1 MPRASFE
8 RFLAATMLIALT
20 SGCTKNAL
28 PSGTG
33 QAAVGGATEVD
44 VVEVTTEDI
53 ERQVD
58 LPGASVW
65 GYESADLM
73 AKIDGYV
80 KTVRVDIGM
89 EVKQGDELAVL
100 DVPEMVVDVA
110 EKKTLIQQARADLR
124 SRQADVEQAK
134 AQCEADRALKNLRD
148 AEDHRIAN
156 LVASGALHQQKLDE
170 ARFAKEA
177 AAAAIAKSE
186 ADVVAADAHVG
197 SAEERIK
204 VAQAALA
211 RSETMLRYA
220 TISAPFDGVITRRL
234 VDRGAFVR
242 PATSNSGAAPLFSIV
257 RVDKLRVVISVP
269 MTESTRLSVG
279 QKAVFK
285 NIGGLPGEA
294 IEGKIARYA
303 MALEPDSR
311 MMRAEIDLPNPRD
324 PHTGRRKLQPG
335 MFGTVSLVVESLP
348 GTPTVP
354 SSALG
359 TNGKG
364 HYVMVVESVVSPAAQ
379 GRSAAGSAR
388 TLCRRRP
395 VEVVFNDAVTAGL
408 KGIGTGTLVVAKD
421 VTRLKDGQDVAVRR

>member
-1 MPRASFE
+1 
-8 RFLAATMLIALT
+8 MLIALT

-28 PSGTG
+28 PFDAG
-33 QAAVGGATEVD
+33 QAATGSATIVD
-44 VVEVTTEDI
+44 VVEVTAQDI

-58 LPGASVW
+58 LPGASLR
-65 GYESADLM
+65 GYESAELL

-80 KTVRVDIGM
+80 KTVHVDIGT
-89 EVKQGDELAVL
+89 EVKQGDVLALL
-100 DVPEMVVDVA
+100 DVPEMVVDVT
-110 EKKTLIQQARADLR
+110 EKETLIRQAEADLL

-134 AQCEADRALKNLRD
+134 AQRLAELALKNLRD
-148 AEDHRIAN
+148 AEYRRIAN
-156 LVASGALHQQKLDE
+156 LVESGALNQQKLDE
-170 ARFAKEA
+170 AQFAREA
-177 AAAAIAKSE
+177 AVAATAKGE
-186 ADVVAADAHVG
+186 ADVVAAEAHVQ
-197 SAEERIK
+197 SARARIE

-211 RSETMLRYA
+211 KSETMLQYA

-242 PATSNSGAAPLFSIV
+242 PATGNSGAAPLFSIV

-279 QKAVFK
+279 QKAVFG
-285 NIGGLPGEA
+285 NIGGLPGVV

-303 MALEPDSR
+303 MALERDSR
-311 MMRAEIDLPNPRD
+311 MMRAEIDVLNPRD
-324 PHTGRRKLQPG
+324 PQTGRRKLQPG

-354 SSALG
+354 TSALG

-364 HYVMVVESVVSPAAQ
+364 DYVMVVES
-379 GRSAAGSAR
+379 G
-388 TLCRRRP
+388 TCRRRP

-408 KGIGTGTLVVAKD
+408 RGIGTGTLVVAKD
-421 VTRLKDGQDVAVRR
+421 LRRLKDSQEVTVRR